1 MKQNKPQTITV
12 LGDGAFGT
20 AFATLLAH
28 NGHTVHL
35 WCHNPEVAIAIAAQH
50 TNSKFLPDI
59 ELSENI
65 IPTTS
70 LKDALANDIIFEAIP
85 VQFMRSVLEQ
95 CKPYA
100 KPSHRWIVLSK
111 GIENDT
117 LLLPTEIIK
126 NTVDP
131 QAVTAVVCGPSY
143 ARELA
148 LQQPTGLCVG
158 TTTQELNDKIRTLLK
173 NSFVYCEPSDDIFG
187 TQIAAALKNVIAL
200 AMGLLEG
207 AGYDSN
213 AQALLMVRALQ
224 ELKTV
229 LHFVQSDENTL
240 YGLAGVGDLVLT
252 SFGNKSR
259 NHHVGVMLGQGKN
272 LATVLKETSSVPEGI
287 NTLKSLQQL
296 ILTHNLKLPIMSTIY
311 EVVIAHKHIQNLIK
325 IVCN

>member
-1 MKQNKPQTITV
+1 MNLKKPQTITV

-35 WCHNPEVAIAIAAQH
+35 WCHNPAVAIAIAAQRI
-50 TNSKFLPDI
+50 NSTYLPDI
-59 ELSENI
+59 ELSEKI

-70 LKDALANDIIFEAIP
+70 LQEALENNIIFEAIP
-85 VQFMRSVLEQ
+85 VQYMRSVLEQ

-126 NTVDP
+126 NTVDTN
-131 QAVTAVVCGPSY
+131 AITAVVSGPSY

-148 LQQPTGLCVG
+148 LQQPTGLCIA
-158 TTTQELNDKIRTLLK
+158 TATQEHNDEIRALLK
-173 NSFVYCEPSDDIFG
+173 NSFVYCQPSDDIFG

-200 AMGLLEG
+200 AIGLLEG

-213 AQALLMVRALQ
+213 AQALLMVRSLQ
-224 ELKTV
+224 ELKMV
-229 LHFVQSDENTL
+229 LQFVQSDENTL

-252 SFGNKSR
+252 SYGAKSR
-259 NHHVGVMLGQGKN
+259 NHQVGIMLGQGKA
-272 LATVLKETSSVPEGI
+272 LATILKETGYTPEGV

-296 ILTHNLKLPIMSTIY
+296 ILTHNLNLPIMSTIY
-311 EVVIAHKHIQNLIK
+311 EVIVAHKHVQNLIK
-325 IVCN
+325 LLCH

>member
-1 MKQNKPQTITV
+1 MKQKAQTVTV

-35 WCHNPEVAIAIAAQH
+35 WCYNQDVAITIAAQH
-50 TNSKFLPDI
+50 INSKYLPDI
-59 ELSENI
+59 ELNKNI

-70 LKDALANDIIFEAIP
+70 LQDALKNDIIFEAIP
-85 VQFMRSVLEQ
+85 VQFMRSVLTQ

-126 NTVDP
+126 NSVDP
-131 QAVTAVVCGPSY
+131 NAITAVVTGPSY

-148 LQQPTGLCVG
+148 LQQPTGLCVA
-158 TTTQELNDKIRTLLK
+158 TTTQELNDEIRALLK
-173 NSFVYCEPSDDIFG
+173 NSFVYCEPSDDVFG
-187 TQIAAALKNVIAL
+187 AQIAAALKNVIAL

-207 AGYDSN
+207 AGYGDN
-213 AQALLMVRALQ
+213 AQALLMVRSLQ
-224 ELKTV
+224 ELKT
-229 LHFVQSDENTL
+229 LLKFVQSDEQTL
-240 YGLAGVGDLVLT
+240 YGLEGVGDLVLT
-252 SFGNKSR
+252 SYGKQSR
-259 NHHVGVMLGQGKN
+259 NHKVGVMLGQGKS
-272 LATVLKETSSVPEGI
+272 LAAILKEMDAPEGI

-296 ILTHNLKLPIMSTIY
+296 IVTRNLTLPIMSTLH
-311 EVVIAHKHIQNLIK
+311 EVVFAHKHIQNLIK
-325 IVCN
+325 ILCN